1 MKTTDAAR
9 ADHSARRDDSG
20 RGKQTAVG
28 TASARGFEA
37 RGESE
42 GRDGGRGLDRPR
54 PADAPVLE
62 LPWDHAR
69 PQRPGSGTAAHPFSL
84 DTALTARLVKL
95 AARERVTLATTLV
108 ASVAAL
114 LHRYTGEEQVCLGL
128 SGVADRDGQAGA
140 TLEPRG
146 RDLVL
151 CADVAGQPSVG
162 ELLQRTRK
170 GIEAGLG
177 CELADG
183 PDAEPARDPH
193 DHFRAMIRFGV
204 RGPLQPSSQRRDPT
218 DMSGRPAGV
227 DLCLEVEER
236 VTRSGV
242 AGVAGRILYD
252 TELFESRTIERLTE
266 HLQVLL
272 ESMVAEHG
280 RPVGDLRLFTTGQRQ
295 QLLAG
300 WGLGAQPPPGPD
312 VVDLIT
318 ERAGGL
324 PDAVAVQCEG
334 EHYTYGQLEARA
346 NRMARLLRDRGV
358 GPDVIVGVCLERSTD
373 HVVALLA
380 VLKAGGAFVILD
392 PEAPRERTRY
402 VLQDSASPLVLT
414 HESLR
419 SRIAGLDTMVLC
431 FDDAE
436 EEARQRSASPL
447 DEAPLPEQPAYLS
460 YTSGSTGKPKGVLV
474 ERGPFSAHCR
484 AMAATYGLG
493 RSDRVLQFSQ
503 FSADASLE
511 QIFPTLASGARLVMR
526 GGEIWTPEELREQLI
541 LRRVTVVNLW
551 PTYWQQ
557 AVRVWARAPAALAG
571 LRLRLVI
578 LGGERLSSQV
588 LAQWR
593 SLQVETRLLNAYGPT
608 EGIITATL
616 SDAGQEQGLVT
627 IGRPLPGR
635 TVYVLDQAGQAV
647 PVGAVGE
654 LYVGG
659 ELLARGYL
667 NRPELT
673 DERFVSNP
681 FDPGGKGRLY
691 RTGDRVRFLDDGR
704 IVYLGRVDDQ
714 VKVRGYRIELGEVE
728 AVTAEHPS
736 VEEAV
741 VVARGDGENQELVA
755 YVVASGTEPI
765 DELDLRRHLES
776 KLPRAMQPAVIAQ
789 LATMPRLATGK
800 PDRRGLPEVA
810 RTHRSDSSGYVPPQ
824 LLVHEH
830 LVRIWEDLLE
840 ARPIGIR
847 DNFFH
852 LGGHSLLAAQLVQR
866 VEQTLGK
873 RPTLS
878 TLFANPTIEQ
888 LAASLEEDADSGAKA
903 RVLPV
908 QARGDRSPLFFLHGD
923 WTGAGFYCLDLARA
937 CGDDQPF
944 FVLEPYQFDP
954 EARVPRVEA
963 IAGAHIEAMRQVRTH
978 GPYRLG
984 GFCNGGVLAYEMARQ
999 LEAVGERVE
1008 FLGLV
1013 NPSAPV
1019 QRSVLRM
1026 ACDSVPLRGP
1036 HGARRRPELYLQ
1048 TRHALRHLYRLARPD
1063 GRRVADFG
1071 ALLSIEPRLARMFPP
1086 PGALLRD
1093 YVGVFSWA
1101 MAAYRPSEFSG
1112 RISFFWAAEEP
1123 EIARSWQPVLRQ
1135 KPAATIEQ
1143 HTVPGDHMATVTL
1156 GLPVLAQSLADCL
1169 DRVSSES
1176 EETPV
1181 GRRDVRISDLHP
1193 EDIAAVLGIQ
1203 RRSFPRDPW
1212 TTATAKGRWA
1222 CSPVGR
1228 HPRVARSLER
1238 LLKLGRV
1245 TEALCGLCLAR
1256 LVLLGR
1262 PTGLRYLV
1270 AKSGSELVGYACL
1283 RARADPE
1290 TTGGV
1295 RAEVEML
1302 AVERQHRG
1310 RGIGHALLAELI
1322 SVARS
1327 AGYGELTLH
1336 VRRDNDGARRLYE
1349 RTGFKEARVVSRYYQ
1364 PSGAD
1369 ALVMTLDISRGTA
1382 VP

>member
-9 ADHSARRDDSG
+9 ADRAAGWDNSA
-20 RGKQTAVG
+20 RGKQTGAG
-28 TASARGFEA
+28 TDSARGFEP
-37 RGESE
+37 RGHSD
-42 GRDGGRGLDRPR
+42 GRGRRRGLDPLRPV
-54 PADAPVLE
+54 DAPVLE
-62 LPWDHAR
+62 LPWDHGRA
-69 PQRPGSGTAAHPFSL
+69 QRPGSRTAAHPFSL
-84 DTALTARLVKL
+84 GDALTARLMEL
-95 AARERVTLATTLV
+95 AARESVTLATAFV
-108 ASVAAL
+108 ASVAVL
-114 LHRYTGEEQVCLGL
+114 LHRYTGEDQVWLGL
-128 SGVADRDGQAGA
+128 SGVADEDGGAGA
-140 TLEPRG
+140 TLEPLR

-151 CADVAGQPSVG
+151 CADVGGRPSVG
-162 ELLQRTRK
+162 ELLQRMGE
-170 GIEAGLG
+170 GIEAGL
-177 CELADG
+177 D
-183 PDAEPARDPH
+183 RDPADVETCAERADTETDADLH
-193 DHFRAMIRFGV
+193 GHFQALIRLGPRASV
-204 RGPLQPSSQRRDPT
+204 RSSQRARGST
-218 DMSGRPAGV
+218 NVIGRPAGV
-227 DLCLEVEER
+227 DLCFEVEEH
-236 VTRSGV
+236 VSPPGV
-242 AGVAGRILYD
+242 AGVAGRVLYD
-252 TELFESRTIERLTE
+252 MELFEPRTIERLTE
-266 HLQVLL
+266 HWQVLL
-272 ESMVAEHG
+272 ESMAEEPR

-295 QLLAG
+295 RLFAG
-300 WGLGAQPPPGPD
+300 WGVGPEPPPGPD

-318 ERAGGL
+318 ERAGVL
-324 PDAVAVQCEG
+324 PDAVAVQCER
-334 EHYTYGQLEARA
+334 EHSSYGQLEARA
-346 NRMARLLRDRGV
+346 NRLARLLRDRGV
-358 GPDVIVGVCLERSTD
+358 GPDVIVGVCLERSID
-373 HVVALLA
+373 HVVAVLA

-402 VLQDSASPLVLT
+402 VLQDSGSPLVLT

-419 SRIAGLDTMVLC
+419 SRIAGLQTMVLC
-431 FDDAE
+431 LHEAE
-436 EEARQRSASPL
+436 EESQRRSANPL
-447 DEAPLPEQPAYLS
+447 GEAPRPEQPAYLS

-484 AMAATYGLG
+484 AMVATYGLG
-493 RSDRVLQFSQ
+493 REDRVLQFSQ

-541 LRRVTVVNLW
+541 LRRVTVMNLW

-557 AVRVWARAPAALAG
+557 AVRVWARTPAALAG

-578 LGGERLSSQV
+578 LGGERLGGHA

-593 SLQVETRLLNAYGPT
+593 ALQVETRVLNAYGPT

-616 SDAGQEQGLVT
+616 SDAGQERGLVT
-627 IGRPLPGR
+627 IGRALPGR
-635 TVYVLDQAGQAV
+635 TVYVLDQAGQPV

-659 ELLARGYL
+659 DLLARGYL
-667 NRPELT
+667 NRPDLT

-681 FDPGGKGRLY
+681 FDPEGKGRLY
-691 RTGDRVRFLDDGR
+691 RTGDRVRYLDDGR

-755 YVVASGTEPI
+755 YVVACGTEPI
-765 DELDLRRHLES
+765 DELELRRHLET

-810 RTHRSDSSGYVPPQ
+810 RAHRSDPSGYVPPQ

-866 VEQTLGK
+866 IEQTLGK

-878 TLFANPTIEQ
+878 TLFANPTVEQ
-888 LAASLEEDADSGAKA
+888 LAASLEADADPGAKA

-908 QARGDRSPLFFLHGD
+908 QAQGDRSPLFFLHGD

-954 EARVPRVEA
+954 EEGAPRVEA
-963 IAGAHIEAMRQVRTH
+963 VARAHIEAMRQVRAR

-999 LEAVGERVE
+999 LEAVGEQVE

-1026 ACDSVPLRGP
+1026 ACDSVPARGP
-1036 HGARRRPELYLQ
+1036 HGERRRPDLYLRI
-1048 TRHALRHLYRLARPD
+1048 RHALRHVYRLARPN
-1063 GRRVADFG
+1063 GRRVADFN
-1071 ALLSIEPRLARMFPP
+1071 ALLSIEPRLDRMFPP
-1086 PGALLRD
+1086 PAALFRD

-1101 MAAYRPSEFSG
+1101 MAAYRPAGFSG

-1123 EIARSWQPVLRQ
+1123 EIARSWQPVVRQ

-1143 HTVPGDHMATVTL
+1143 HTVPGDHMTTVTV
-1156 GLPVLAQSLADCL
+1156 GLPGLAQSIADRL
-1169 DRVSSES
+1169 DRVSSGS
-1176 EETPV
+1176 DGPSV
-1181 GRRDVRISDLHP
+1181 GRSDVGISDLRP
-1193 EDIAAVLGIQ
+1193 EDIAAVIGIQ

-1212 TTATAKGRWA
+1212 TSATAKGRLGR
-1222 CSPVGR
+1222 SPVGR

-1238 LLKLGRV
+1238 LLKMGRV
-1245 TEALCGLCLAR
+1245 TETLCGLRLGR

-1262 PTGLRYLV
+1262 PTGLRCVV
-1270 AKSGSELVGYACL
+1270 AKSGPELVGYACL
-1283 RARADPE
+1283 RSRLHRDARHGAGRGPDARGRAPASRSGNRQRAARGADQLCADRRVWGADPPRTPRQRWRADGCTSAP
-1290 TTGGV
+1290 GSQ
-1295 RAEVEML
+1295 RPA
-1302 AVERQHRG
+1302 
-1310 RGIGHALLAELI
+1310 
-1322 SVARS
+1322 SS
-1327 AGYGELTLH
+1327 AGTTSLR
-1336 VRRDNDGARRLYE
+1336 VRMPW
-1349 RTGFKEARVVSRYYQ
+1349 S
-1364 PSGAD
+1364 
-1369 ALVMTLDISRGTA
+1369 
-1382 VP
+1382 